1 MGDDVIRRLDMA
13 VLLIAGFGTAACS
26 SGSFST
32 GSIFGGSSPPVK
44 AATVNDPNARA
55 LQVAATSARAAK
67 CGYHFDPAR
76 LRSGFLAA
84 EAAAGTPVP
93 EIAKAETAY
102 DLAFRRVSASID
114 KPDEFC
120 TDDQTREIKA
130 DLSRHLAGDYA
141 PRMRYVPPTTVAG
154 SSGPEPMDRER
165 ISNPTGVRSPKPVE

>member
-1 MGDDVIRRLDMA
+1 MIRKLDMA
-13 VLLIAGFGTAACS
+13 VLLVAGLGAAACS

-44 AATVNDPNARA
+44 AAAAVNDPNARA
-55 LQVAATSARAAK
+55 LQVAATSARAVK

-76 LRSGFLAA
+76 LRSSFLAA
-84 EAAAGTPVP
+84 EATAGTPVA
-93 EIAKAETAY
+93 EIGKAEAAY
-102 DLAFRRVSASID
+102 DHTYRRVSASID

-120 TDDQTREIKA
+120 SDDQTREIKA

-165 ISNPTGVRSPKPVE
+165 VFNPTGVRSPKPVE